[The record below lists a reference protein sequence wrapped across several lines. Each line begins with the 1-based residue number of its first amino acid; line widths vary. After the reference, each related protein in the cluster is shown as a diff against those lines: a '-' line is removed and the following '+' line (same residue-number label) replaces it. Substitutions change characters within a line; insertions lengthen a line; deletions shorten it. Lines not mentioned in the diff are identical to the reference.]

1 MKFRFSLTAAFLYLI
16 GLALLQGIYGCANI
30 VPPSGGAIDSLPP
43 KLVKATPRDSALR
56 FSGNKI
62 LLIFNEFIELKSP
75 NDEII
80 ISPYPEKQPL
90 ITSNLKTISIKLKD
104 SLLPNTTYTI
114 DFGHSIADINE
125 GNILK
130 DLSYT
135 FSTGDNLDMHS
146 LNGRVWMAESGKADS
161 TMWALLYKEEE
172 DSTVAKKKPSY
183 VARVNGKGFFQF
195 SNLPQGRYYV
205 YALKDADGNKKYN
218 QPIEAF
224 AFYDKPVDIPNDTSR
239 LHLYA
244 FAVEKEKKRERSGE
258 MKKTDKISFTSNVQD
273 GVLELMDTVSIQ
285 FSERLSFLDTNAFF
299 LKEDSSG
306 FKKISAIRKDTS
318 HKKVYVMA
326 DYKPGSQYQ
335 LMLSKAFAKD
345 SSGRTLSKN
354 DTLRFRVKTEKEYGS
369 LKLSFQQLDMSKNP
383 VIQLL
388 QNEQLIYHNAMRQND
403 FFLKL
408 AKPGSYQLQI
418 LYDLN
423 GNGMWDTGDYF
434 SKPRHQPEIVQFID
448 KEIVIK
454 QNWDNEFEI
463 ILPLY

>member
-1 MKFRFSLTAAFLYLI
+1 MNSRFSLSAVLIYFFLLGCI
-16 GLALLQGIYGCANI
+16 AGHYGCANI

-43 KLVKATPRDSALR
+43 KLVKGIPRDSALR

-62 LLIFNEFIELKSP
+62 VFQFNEFIELKSP
-75 NDEII
+75 NDQII
-80 ISPYPEKQPL
+80 ISPYPDKQPL
-90 ITSNLKTISIKLKD
+90 ITSNLKSISIKLKD

-135 FSTGDNLDMHS
+135 FSTGDKLDMHS
-146 LNGRVWMAESGKADS
+146 LNGRVWMAESGKTDS
-161 TMWALLYKEEE
+161 AMWALLYKEEE
-172 DSTVAKKKPSY
+172 DSTVAKKKPLY

-195 SNLPQGRYYV
+195 SNLPEGTYYV

-218 QPIEAF
+218 QSIEAF
-224 AFYDKPVDIPNDTSR
+224 AFLDKPVDIPNDTSR

-244 FAVEKEKKRERSGE
+244 FAVEKEKKRDRSGE
-258 MKKTDKISFTSNVQD
+258 IKKTDRISFSSNVQD
-273 GVLELMDTVSIQ
+273 GVLELMDTLSIQ
-285 FSERLSFLDTNAFF
+285 FSEPLSFLDTNAFF
-299 LKEDSSG
+299 LQEDSSV
-306 FKKISAIRKDTS
+306 FTKISAIIQDVS
-318 HKKVYVMA
+318 HKKIYLIA

-354 DTLRFRVKTEKEYGS
+354 DTLRFRLKTEKEYGS
-369 LKLSFQQLDMSKNP
+369 LKMSFRQLDMSRNP

-388 QNEQLIYHNAMRQND
+388 QNEQIMYTSMINKTEVYV
-403 FFLKL
+403 KL
-408 AKPGSYQLQI
+408 FKPGSYQLQI
-418 LYDLN
+418 LYDRN
-423 GNGMWDTGDYF
+423 GNGIWDAGDYF
-434 SKPRHQPEIVQFID
+434 SKPRRQPEIVQFID

-463 ILPLY
+463 TLPLN